1 MTNNLISLAVTAIA
15 TLIAIKC
22 LLSLMFLLRD
32 RLHTLLK
39 THYQEKMAEVK
50 KRRAIRELRIVMRER
65 KARELAAAQ
74 QTIPFPVE
82 ESDPNTAKAA

>member
-1 MTNNLISLAVTAIA
+1 MTNNLISLAVTAVA

-32 RLHTLLK
+32 RLHALLK
-39 THYQEKMAEVK
+39 NHYQEKMVEVK
-50 KRRAIRELRIVMRER
+50 KRRAIQELRLVMRER
-65 KARELAAAQ
+65 KARELAASQ

-82 ESDPNTAKAA
+82 ESDQNSAKAA